1 MEMNMMKNDDLRHVE
16 YPSESTITVDG
27 LSASDGLNDSDGLI
41 VSPCETQNE
50 TVDEEGTGPVYELD
64 AEIQTEGPEGRKFDF
79 DPVDTAQQVC
89 RAVLT
94 EEKCPYDSSVY
105 LLVTDEEEVHRM
117 NLDYRGIDRTT
128 DVLSFPAL
136 PFETESDFS
145 AVEQNEMDYIDPD
158 TGCLQ
163 LGDIVINASRVWEQ
177 AQEYGH
183 SPRRE
188 FAFLVAH
195 SMLHLCGY
203 DHMTPQESARME
215 KKQEEI
221 LQSLGIT
228 RD

>member
-1 MEMNMMKNDDLRHVE
+1 M
-16 YPSESTITVDG
+16 
-27 LSASDGLNDSDGLI
+27 
-41 VSPCETQNE
+41 
-50 TVDEEGTGPVYELD
+50 
-64 AEIQTEGPEGRKFDF
+64 
-79 DPVDTAQQVC
+79 DTAQQVC